1 MAWNQLT
8 LYATQ
13 EIAEQ
18 LSELLEG
25 LGAVSVTLKEG
36 GEEEIL
42 EPLPGE
48 TPLWCDTQVVGLFEQ
63 EHDMDEVVA
72 TLKQKSGLTNFPQ
85 SFIEPVS
92 DQDWERAWLKDFKP
106 MQFGRRLW
114 IVPSTYEPI
123 DKAAVNIT
131 LDPGLAF
138 GTGTHATTALCLQW
152 LDENFSSDAEGKDVV
167 DYGCGSGVL
176 AIAAAKLGASHV
188 VAVDIDPQAV
198 IATRENA
205 KNNQVSNEI
214 EACLVDDAAEMSA
227 DLLLANILA
236 NPLQA
241 LAKLFSE
248 SMKPDGRIVLSGIL
262 SDQVDSVLNVYVQ
275 WFEMDE
281 PCYQD
286 GWAMLSGKKKS

>member
-1 MAWNQLT
+1 MAWYQLT

-18 LSELLEG
+18 LSELLDD
-25 LGAVSVTLKEG
+25 LGAVSITLKEG
-36 GEEEIL
+36 GAEEIL

-63 EHDMDEVVA
+63 EHNMTEVVA
-72 TLKQKSGLTNFPQ
+72 LLKQKSGLTNFPRN
-85 SFIEPVS
+85 FVETVS

-114 IVPSTYEPI
+114 IVPSTYEPV
-123 DKAAVNIT
+123 DKTAVNIA

-152 LDENFSSDAEGKDVV
+152 LDENFITGAVGKSVI

-176 AIAAAKLGASHV
+176 AIAAAKLGATRAM
-188 VAVDIDPQAV
+188 AVDIDPQAI

-214 EACLVDDAAEMSA
+214 EACLVENVGEMQA
-227 DLLLANILA
+227 DVLLANILA
-236 NPLQA
+236 NPLEE
-241 LAKLFSE
+241 LAELFSE
-248 SMKPDGRIVLSGIL
+248 SVKPGGDIVLSGIL
-262 SDQVDSVLNVYVQ
+262 ADQAGSVLSVYDR

-281 PCYQD
+281 PSYQD